1 MQAFCATGSLQSAT
15 IAGGRRRCC
24 PRRCRVPRV
33 GSSIEVREE
42 KIVNKDSSFWSGRVN
57 RRRMLGGMAAGGAA
71 LALGG
76 PRLSLAQ
83 EASPTPS
90 ACVGGAP
97 TLTIT
102 PVPAGTAISVALV
115 PKLVHPFFED
125 CRIGAEQKANELGVD
140 FQWVVPQTGDPAI
153 QVQMIEDLV
162 RTGVHAI
169 VISPNEPTSV
179 EPVIADAVSKGILV
193 MTFDSDSPN
202 SQRVIYIGTD
212 NKTAGTVQGETLAG
226 LLGGQGKV
234 GIITGG
240 LGALNL
246 NQRIEGLTEALSA
259 SPGIEIVETVA
270 TDEDLAKGLSVSES
284 LLRARADLNGIACMS
299 ATGGPTLAQVM
310 RGPEFE
316 DRIGV
321 LKVVAFD
328 DLAETVAGINDGII
342 DATMVQRPVQMGVLS
357 IQWAYDI
364 LTGAATPDCVNVD
377 TGVTVVNKDNLTTYT
392 K

>member
-1 MQAFCATGSLQSAT
+1 LRPPR
-15 IAGGRRRCC
+15 AGGDAVDVALSI
-24 PRRCRVPRV
+24 PRYGLPLDA
-33 GSSIEVREE
+33 REE
-42 KIVNKDSSFWSGRVN
+42 EIVNKDTSQWSELAGRIN
-57 RRRMLGGMAAGGAA
+57 RRRMLGGLAAGGAA
-71 LALGG
+71 FALAGRGG
-76 PRLSLAQ
+76 PLRALAQ
-83 EASPTPS
+83 EAATPV
-90 ACVGGAP
+90 AGCIGPAP
-97 TLTIT
+97 TITVT
-102 PVPAGTAISVALV
+102 PVPAGTQLSVALV

-125 CRIGAEQKANELGVD
+125 CRIGAEEKATELGVD

-162 RTGVHAI
+162 SKQVHAI

-212 NKTAGTVQGETLAG
+212 NKTAGSVQGQTLAA
-226 LLGGQGKV
+226 LLGGTGKV

-246 NQRIEGLTEALSA
+246 NQRIEGLTEALAGTS
-259 SPGIEIVETVA
+259 IEIVETVA

-299 ATGGPTLAQVM
+299 ATGGPTLAQVI
-310 RGPEFE
+310 RGPEFQ

-321 LKVVAFD
+321 LKIVAFD

-357 IQWAYDI
+357 IQWAHDI
-364 LTGAATPDCVNVD
+364 LTGAATPACTNID